1 MTCYLS
7 LGSNLGDRERN
18 LAEAIRRLD
27 DAAVTI
33 ARRSSIYE
41 TEPQDV
47 HDQPWFL
54 NLVVEASTLLA
65 PEALLRTVLE
75 TETSMGRVRIRDK
88 GPRLIDIDVLLLGE
102 TIVAS
107 GDLQIPHPRMI
118 HRRFVLAPLVEI
130 APDLRDPRTGELFR
144 DLLAPIEGQAARI
157 KSP

>member
-27 DAAVTI
+27 EAAVTI
-33 ARRSSIYE
+33 ATRSSIYE
-41 TEPQDV
+41 TEPQDIY
-47 HDQPWFL
+47 DQPWFL
-54 NLVVEASTLLA
+54 NLVVEASTSLE

-75 TETSMGRVRIRDK
+75 TEASMGRVRVRDK
-88 GPRLIDIDVLLLGE
+88 GPRLIDIDILLLGE
-102 TIVAS
+102 TIIDSAA
-107 GDLQIPHPRMI
+107 LQLPHPRMI

-144 DLLAPIEGQAARI
+144 DLLASIEGQAAR
-157 KSP
+157 KRSG